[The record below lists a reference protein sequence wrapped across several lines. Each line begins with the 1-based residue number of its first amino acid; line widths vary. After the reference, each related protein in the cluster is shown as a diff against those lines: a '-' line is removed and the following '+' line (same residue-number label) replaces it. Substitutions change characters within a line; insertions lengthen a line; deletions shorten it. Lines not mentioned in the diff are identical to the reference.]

1 MKHYNLQIDPEA
13 DYNNPEDCCII
24 WPSGK
29 VGYYS
34 GDLAHRL
41 DGPAVIYK
49 DGTFDW
55 YINGGRCFTNKQ
67 YKLAAGLTD
76 EEMAILVLKY
86 GNVR

>member
-34 GDLAHRL
+34 GYLAHRL
-41 DGPAVIYK
+41 DGPAVIESNGHQAWLIRGKTYHKNK
-49 DGTFDW
+49 DFQRD
-55 YINGGRCFTNKQ
+55 
-67 YKLAAGLTD
+67 AGLTD

-86 GNVR
+86 GNVS